1 MMKVRSR
8 IAAAL
13 AAIGLLYLNAGSVA
27 MGVEVGGLLVGNTK
41 PFCSVA
47 DGGAGN
53 SELAGGFSDRHVGA
67 IDDHAPVVSP
77 VSLLGI
83 PISPA
88 AIPGLVIA
96 LAPDAIQSKPIWGL
110 AHISE
115 EVLERVEPALANLN
129 AASAVEPELFR
140 FRVVAALLHPAPRIV
155 GAGIF
160 GPASMPV
167 RALPL
172 SRTFAGEAPA
182 RLRIAV
188 AKSVHLDSEF
198 CAAGAS
204 A

>member
-1 MMKVRSR
+1 MLRSKSR
-8 IAAAL
+8 VL
-13 AAIGLLYLNAGSVA
+13 AAMSLCLLYLNAGSVA
-27 MGVEVGGLLVGNTK
+27 MGVEVRGLLVGNAE
-41 PFCSVA
+41 PFCAVS

-83 PISPA
+83 PVSPS

-140 FRVVAALLHPAPRIV
+140 FRVVAALLHPAPAIV

-160 GPASMPV
+160 GPAAMPV
-167 RALPL
+167 CALPL
-172 SRTFAGEAPA
+172 GRTLAGQATA
-182 RLRIAV
+182 RLRV
-188 AKSVHLDSEF
+188 AAPEILFINNSF
-198 CAAGAS
+198 TTAGA
-204 A
+204 AA